1 MAVGEA
7 AAQRAWAAAGAQAA
21 ALQASRRPVAER
33 EAAAL

>member
-21 ALQASRRPVAER
+21 ALQAS
-33 EAAAL
+33 